1 MILHQAM
8 NANLLS
14 YRFLLVVFL
23 GAWSIFYFNQ
33 ENNFLTMNNS
43 YSKVISNLRV
53 PNATISGTT
62 QVCRNDTPQPQ
73 ITFTGSDGDAPYTF
87 TYTINGG
94 APQTISTSGNNT
106 SVSLNV
112 STATAG
118 TFTYTLVSV
127 EDSNGDEDTASGT
140 AVITVG
146 NPPVVDFSFNN
157 QSACSGTPLTF
168 TPNVTGDGPFQYQ
181 WNFGDGTTS
190 TQMSPNK
197 IYNAFGCGFTNFTA
211 RLTVTDI
218 NGCVV
223 ETSQTVNVE
232 QRPNMSF
239 TDLDAGFSDP
249 FDNCGNNTADPEYTI
264 NVGNTSPSDSC
275 ILSYDIDWG
284 DGTSETNVTFPIS
297 HTYNSLGS
305 FSMAITGFGDSG
317 CVNTETILIKNS
329 SNPVGA
335 IEIPG
340 NTVNLCLPVAPINF
354 AIGSWAQNAP
364 DTFYT
369 VDYGDGTV
377 VSFTQED
384 LQNSPFYNPSNPAAS
399 QNFPIPH
406 TYTESNCPNLN
417 YTVGLSISTSCGES
431 FLTAGP
437 IIILSRPEVD
447 FEVEPIACV
456 NTSVL
461 FNNTTAGG
469 FNQNCNTN
477 AAFLWDFGDGNT
489 STLENPS
496 HTYTSP
502 GTYSITLFAENFC
515 GETDPVIKT
524 ICIEPE
530 IIANF
535 SVNNNEGCSPFS
547 LSVNNTTDLTD
558 LCGNETFE
566 WSVVYNSEFCGTG
579 SEIWS
584 FTNGTDQNSFE
595 PEFLFETPG
604 IYTIILTAT
613 NICGSTT
620 SQTNVNVTQPPI
632 ANIQPISDACGPVSI
647 SPVANVENCAP
658 NTSNISYNWSF
669 PGGNPAT
676 SNQLNPGLIDYTTP
690 GDYEVTLSVT
700 TDCGTVSATQNFSI
714 NALPTITN
722 TNTSQTICSGIETSA
737 IVLTANEPLTTF
749 SWTANTPPNVSGYIA
764 SGNSETIP
772 AQTIINSGST
782 TQTLIYTVTPELNG
796 CQGDPVNFE
805 IEIEPA
811 PFIDL
816 QPQGNAV
823 CLNGSTPDLSVTFNG
838 AGTPTYQWYQNS
850 VNDNTSG
857 TPVSG
862 ATGPNFAPPT
872 NAVGQ
877 TYYYVILN
885 FGSGGCSELIS
896 NTALIEVTPTAQVDA
911 QPLDAQE
918 ICEGGTAT
926 ELSVAISG
934 GAGTPAYQWYSN
946 TANTN
951 SGGTLI
957 AGANSPNY
965 TPPVFNTAGTF
976 YFYVEVDY
984 AASGC
989 AALTSE
995 VAEIV
1000 VIPDPEISQQPN
1012 PLQELCQNTTA
1023 ETLEVSVTG
1032 GLGNLS
1038 YQWFVNSNNT
1048 NSGGAPISGAN
1059 AANFTPPTNT
1069 VGTFYYYAV
1078 VSQDVSG
1085 CETTSDTATVVVSAG
1100 AQFTAQPLS
1109 EVICLGETVS
1119 DLTVS
1124 FQNGTGTPNY
1134 QWYLNNVNSNS
1145 GGTAISG
1152 ATTPFFA
1159 PPVDTVGTFYY
1170 YVILTFNTGG
1180 CSEIISD
1187 VAEITVNVTPS
1198 ISSADRLIC
1207 SDNAFSYIPDET
1219 SGDVVPANVLYSWN
1233 EPVIAPVGSI
1243 TGANAQLIPITEISQ
1258 TLVNNTLAPATVT
1271 YQIIPVSGNCEGNPF
1286 TLTVTVNP
1294 SITVEV
1300 VQQDNS
1306 CFESNDAAIDINI
1319 SGGVPF
1325 TTGTPYIINWSGP
1338 NGFNSTSEDI
1348 FNLEAGIYVLTIDDD
1363 GGCPFSQTFEISQP
1377 QLLTFDNINFNP
1389 ESISCF
1395 GANDGSIGVSVVGGT
1410 APYNYNWTLNGQP
1423 FSTNNNIDNLA
1434 PGTYEITVT
1443 DSNNCGPISEVF
1455 ILDQPPLLT
1464 VTLDN
1469 LTDVLCFGEPTGAIN
1484 VTVAGGRPDYSYSW
1498 TSPNGFVSTSQNI
1511 TGIEAGEYNLTV
1523 TDSSGCTQLL
1533 TVNISQNDQIAIDVS
1548 ATEIQCFGD
1557 NDATITINNI
1567 SGGVA
1572 PYTIA
1577 WSNFGSGFVQSDLAP
1592 GIYVIT
1598 ITDSENCSR
1607 DFTVEIEAPPLFTIN
1622 PVVSQISCAGE
1633 NDASIQLNF
1642 EGGVDPIVVNWSDD
1656 PNAGLDRFNLSPG
1669 TYSVIISDAQPCDIE
1684 ASFTI
1689 FDVLPLQANA
1699 QVTDALNCDEP
1710 SSGAINLLIQGGTPP
1725 YQVVWSNGA
1734 TTEDLN
1740 NIPPN
1745 TYTAQITD
1753 TNGCTFENSW
1763 QVIRFEPLVLSV
1775 ETQNEVDCDAK
1786 TVEQTFMAQ
1795 ASGGQPP
1802 FVYSWS
1808 SGAVTGAN
1816 NEIMTTNLNGLVVVE
1831 VVDGLGCS
1839 TTFSL
1844 NVDTPVLGDPGFEVT
1859 SFGFLNLGVFSIQD
1873 PIQFTNTATGDFL
1886 SVLWDFGDGSFSSEE
1901 NPTHTYF
1908 QIGNYVVTQ
1917 TVTYPFGCVY
1927 TQVITLIVEPG
1938 YKLEIPDAFTPN
1950 SDGLNDFFAPIHRG
1964 LQQLEFNV
1972 YDTWGS
1978 LIYSENGNSI
1988 QGWDGNMRNGQAE
2001 NGNYQYTFSAK
2012 TFYGDTIK
2020 KSGAFVII
2028 K

>member
-1 MILHQAM
+1 M
-8 NANLLS
+8 NSNRLNHTLLC
-14 YRFLLVVFL
+14 FVLLGVLGVF
-23 GAWSIFYFNQ
+23 AINP
-33 ENNFLTMNNS
+33 ENIKFDIGWLNHTVN
-43 YSKVISNLRV
+43 SNLRA

-62 QVCRNDTPQPQ
+62 QVCRNDAPPPQ
-73 ITFTGSDGDAPYTF
+73 ITFTGSAGDAPYTF
-87 TYTINGG
+87 TYRINGG
-94 APQTISTSGNNT
+94 APQTISTNGNNN

-112 STATAG
+112 STANAG
-118 TFTYTLVSV
+118 TFTYTLISV
-127 EDSNGDEDTASGT
+127 EDSNGDDDTASGT
-140 AVITVG
+140 AVVTVG

-190 TQMSPNK
+190 TQLSPIK
-197 IYNAFGCGFTNFTA
+197 TYNAFGCGFTNFTA

-223 ETSQTVNVE
+223 ETSQIVNVE

-239 TDLDAGFSDP
+239 VDLDAQFTDP
-249 FDNCGNNTADPEYTI
+249 FDNCGNNTTDPEYTI

-275 ILSYDIDWG
+275 IVSYDVDWG

-297 HTYNSLGS
+297 HTYTSLGS
-305 FSMAITGFGDSG
+305 FNMAITGFGDSG

-354 AIGSWAQNAP
+354 AIGSWGQNPP

-369 VDYGDGTV
+369 VNYGDGTV
-377 VSFTQED
+377 ISFTQND
-384 LQNSPFYNPSNPAAS
+384 LESSAFYNPSNPAAS

-406 TYTESNCPNLN
+406 TYTESNCPNPN

-447 FEVEPIACV
+447 FEVDPVACV
-456 NTSVL
+456 NTSVQ
-461 FNNTTAGG
+461 FNNTSTDG

-477 AAFLWDFGDGNT
+477 AAFFWDFGDGTT
-489 STLENPS
+489 SNLENPT
-496 HTYTSP
+496 HAYAAP
-502 GTYSITLFAENFC
+502 GTYTVSLFAENFC
-515 GETDPVIKT
+515 GETSPVSKV

-530 IIANF
+530 IVANF
-535 SVNNNEGCSPFS
+535 TANNTEACAPFN
-547 LSVNNTTDLTD
+547 LSVTNSTDLSD
-558 LCGNETFE
+558 LCGDETFE
-566 WSVVYNSEFCGTG
+566 WSVLYTPEFCGTAP
-579 SEIWS
+579 EIWS
-584 FTNGTDQNSFE
+584 FTNGTNLNSFE
-595 PEFLFETPG
+595 PQFLFETPG
-604 IYTIILTAT
+604 IYTITLTAT
-613 NICGSTT
+613 NSCGSTT
-620 SQTNVNVTQPPI
+620 SQTNVNVTQPPT
-632 ANIQPISDACGPVSI
+632 AEIQPINNACGPVSI
-647 SPVANVENCAP
+647 APVANVVNCAP
-658 NTSNISYNWSF
+658 NTSNITYNWSF

-676 SNQLNPGLIDYTTP
+676 SNQLNPGLIEYTTP

-700 TDCGTVSATQNFSI
+700 NDCGTVSATQNFTI
-714 NALPTITN
+714 NVLPSITN
-722 TNTSQTICSGIETSA
+722 SDTSQTICSGIETTA
-737 IVLTANEPLTTF
+737 INLTANEPSTTF
-749 SWTANTPPNVSGYIA
+749 SWSSNTPPNVSGYIA
-764 SGNSETIP
+764 SGNGDTIP

-782 TQTLIYTVTPELNG
+782 TQTLIYTVIPELNG
-796 CQGDPVNFE
+796 CEGEPVNFE
-805 IEIEPA
+805 IIIEPA
-811 PFIDL
+811 PFINL
-816 QPQGNAV
+816 QPQGDAV
-823 CLNGSTPDLSVTFNG
+823 CLNGSTPDLSVGFNG
-838 AGTPTYQWYQNS
+838 TGTPTYQWYQNTI
-850 VNDNTSG
+850 NDTTSG
-857 TPVSG
+857 TPISG
-862 ATGPNFAPPT
+862 ATNPNFAPPT
-872 NAVGQ
+872 DVVGQ

-885 FGSGGCSELIS
+885 FGSGGCNELIS

-911 QPLDAQE
+911 QPLNSQE
-918 ICEGGTAT
+918 ICEGGTAN
-926 ELSVAISG
+926 ELTVTVSG

-946 TANTN
+946 TTNTN

-957 AGANSPNY
+957 TGANSPNY
-965 TPPVFNTAGTF
+965 TPPAFNTVGTF
-976 YFYVEVDY
+976 YFYVEIDY

-1000 VIPDPEISQQPN
+1000 VVPDPEITQQPN

-1023 ETLEVSVTG
+1023 ETLEVTVSG

-1038 YQWFVNSNNT
+1038 YQWYANTVDNNT
-1048 NSGGAPISGAN
+1048 GGTALSGAN
-1059 AANFTPPTNT
+1059 AANFTPPTNA
-1069 VGTFYYYAV
+1069 VGTFYYYV
-1078 VSQDVSG
+1078 VVAQDVSG
-1085 CETTSDTATVVVSAG
+1085 CETTSNTATVVVSAG
-1100 AQFTAQPLS
+1100 AEFTSQPVS
-1109 EVICLGETVS
+1109 QVICFGETVT

-1134 QWYLNNVNSNS
+1134 QWYVNTVNSNT
-1145 GGTAISG
+1145 GGTPISA
-1152 ATTPFFA
+1152 ATAASFA
-1159 PPVDTVGTFYY
+1159 PPVDVVGTFYY
-1170 YVILTFNTGG
+1170 YVMLTFNSGG
-1180 CSEIISD
+1180 CSEIVSD
-1187 VAEITVNVTPS
+1187 VAEITVNITPG
-1198 ISSADRLIC
+1198 ISSVERLIC
-1207 SDNAFSYIPDET
+1207 SGNAFNYIPDES

-1233 EPVIAPVGSI
+1233 EPVIAPAGSI
-1243 TGANAQLIPITEISQ
+1243 TGATAQLDSISEISQ

-1271 YQIIPVSGNCEGNPF
+1271 YQIVPVSGSCEGDAF
-1286 TLTVTVNP
+1286 TVTVTVNP

-1300 VQQDNS
+1300 AQQNNT
-1306 CFESNDAAIDINI
+1306 CFESNDASINIDI

-1325 TTGTPYIINWSGP
+1325 NSGSPYIVNWTGP
-1338 NGFNSTSEDI
+1338 NGFTSSNEDI
-1348 FNLEAGIYVLTIDDD
+1348 VNLEVGTYVLTIDDN
-1363 GGCPFSQTFEISQP
+1363 GGCPFTQTFEISQP
-1377 QLLTFDNINFNP
+1377 EVLAFENINFNP

-1395 GANDGSIGVSVVGGT
+1395 GANDGSIGVSVIGGT
-1410 APYNYNWTLNGQP
+1410 APYSYNWTLNGQP
-1423 FSTNNNIDNLA
+1423 FATNTNIDNLA

-1455 ILDQPPLLT
+1455 VLNQPPLLT
-1464 VTLDN
+1464 VTLDS
-1469 LTDVLCFGEPTGAIN
+1469 LTDVLCFGEATGGIN
-1484 VTVAGGRPDYSYSW
+1484 VVVDGGRPDYSYSW
-1498 TSPNGFVSTSQNI
+1498 EGPNGFVSNNQNI
-1511 TGIEAGEYNLTV
+1511 SGIVAGNYNLTV
-1523 TDSSGCTQLL
+1523 TDSSGCTELL
-1533 TVNISQNDQIAIDVS
+1533 TVPISQNNQINIEVS

-1567 SGGVA
+1567 SGGIA

-1577 WSNFGSGFVQSDLAP
+1577 WSNFGTGFVQSNLAP
-1592 GIYVIT
+1592 GTYVIT
-1598 ITDSENCSR
+1598 ITDAVNCSR
-1607 DFTVEIEAPPLFTIN
+1607 EFPVEIDAPPLFTIN
-1622 PVVSQISCAGE
+1622 PVVTQISCAGE

-1656 PNAGLDRFNLSPG
+1656 PNAGLDRFNLAPG

-1689 FDVLPLQANA
+1689 FDVLPLQAGA
-1699 QVTDALNCDEP
+1699 LVTDALNCDEP

-1725 YQVVWSNGA
+1725 YEVVWSNGA

-1753 TNGCTFENSW
+1753 ANGCTFENSW
-1763 QVIRFEPLVLSV
+1763 EVIRFEPLVLNV

-1786 TVEQTFMAQ
+1786 TVEQTFIAQ

-1802 FVYSWS
+1802 YIYNWS
-1808 SGAVTGAN
+1808 SGTVTGTN
-1816 NEIMTTNLNGLVVVE
+1816 NEIMTTDLNGLVVVE
-1831 VVDGLGCS
+1831 VFDSLGCS
-1839 TTFSL
+1839 TSFSL
-1844 NVDTPVLGDPGFEVT
+1844 NVDTPELGDPGFEIS
-1859 SFGFLNLGVFSIQD
+1859 SFGFSNLGVFAIQD
-1873 PIQFTNTATGDFL
+1873 PIQFTNTATGDFV
-1886 SVLWDFGDGSFSSEE
+1886 SILWDFGDGSFSSEE
-1901 NPTHTYF
+1901 NPVHTYV
-1908 QIGNYVVTQ
+1908 QVGNYVVTQ

-1927 TQVITLIVEPG
+1927 TQIVTLIVEPG

-1978 LIYSENGNSI
+1978 LIYSESGDSI
-1988 QGWDGNMRNGQAE
+1988 QGWDGNLKSGEAE
-2001 NGNYQYTFSAK
+2001 NGNYQYTFTAK